1 MSLQNKLSYHDVDF
15 SDKRVFLRVDFNVPL
30 DGSTITNTQ
39 RITAALPTI
48 QHILSAG
55 CRSLVLASHLGRPNG
70 APNSKYS
77 LAPVAVELRRLL
89 SRNDVMFVGDCV
101 GEEVEQTVNTAPH
114 GAVVLLEN
122 LRFHPEEEGSYQD
135 ENKKKVKCSGESV
148 ARFRDQLARL
158 GDVYVNDAFGTA
170 HRAHSSMVGFTCNQ
184 RAAGD
189 LLAKE
194 LTYFSKA
201 LESPDRPF
209 LSILGGAKV
218 KDKIQLI
225 MNMLNIVDE
234 MVIGGG
240 MAFTFEKVL
249 HNMEIGQYII
259 FTI

>member
-1 MSLQNKLSYHDVDF
+1 MSLQNKLSYKDVNF
-15 SDKRVFLRVDFNVPL
+15 TDKRVFLRVDFNVPL
-30 DGSTITNTQ
+30 DGARITNTQ
-39 RITAALPTI
+39 RVTAALPTI
-48 QHILSAG
+48 NYILNQG

-70 APNSKYS
+70 SVSTKLS
-77 LAPVAVELRRLL
+77 LLPVAEELRGTH
-89 SRNDVMFVGDCV
+89 DVLFLEDCV
-101 GEEVEQTVNTAPH
+101 GDKVTDAVNSAPS
-114 GAVVLLEN
+114 GALILLEN

-135 ENKKKVKCSGESV
+135 EKKQKVKCSAESV
-148 ARFRDQLARL
+148 AQFKRQLGQL

-170 HRAHSSMVGFTCNQ
+170 HRAHSSMVGFTCDQ

-189 LLAKE
+189 LLARE

-201 LESPDRPF
+201 LESPERPF

-234 MVIGGG
+234 MIIGGG

-249 HNMEIGQYII
+249 HKMEIGNLSC
-259 FTI
+259 F